1 MSISNSCT
9 THCIT
14 TSSFRKGSWP
24 SPKTLASMHMSFVGM
39 LSLKSCKMLAVTF
52 CQASG
57 VRLLPVSKSSCLKP
71 STPMR
76 ATASVSC
83 WMQFSISVRTSSKR
97 KARDSRWASKSLTRA
112 VRAARHV
119 GGPIDAAQEAAVPSE
134 RFASAAPPAPSDFL
148 ASPFCSWWWMS
159 SKSGLITPLNTMRHV
174 SSSKTTLPCSRKQ
187 SKTPFKAAA
196 RTSRRGSLTSIER
209 PRKIGNQCAA
219 GWLEPVRGPASGGAW
234 PAAPV
239 VEPSGGGCSERDLSA
254 RRSAACRR

>member
-1 MSISNSCT
+1 MSMRRSCT
-9 THCIT
+9 THWMT
-14 TSSFRKGSWP
+14 TASFRKGSWP
-24 SPKTLASMHMSFVGM
+24 SPDLVSSTHMSSVGM
-39 LSLKSCKMLAVTF
+39 LSRKSFRMLAVTL
-52 CQASG
+52 CQDSG
-57 VRLLPVSKSSCLKP
+57 FRLFPACNSSCLNP

-83 WMQFSISVRTSSKR
+83 WMQFSISRSTSSSR
-97 KARDSRWASKSLTRA
+97 KDRELRWASKSLTRA
-112 VRAARHV
+112 VRAARQV
-119 GGPIDAAQEAAVPSE
+119 GGPIDAAQDAAVPSE
-134 RFASAAPPAPSDFL
+134 RPASGTAPSGL
-148 ASPFCSWWWMS
+148 RESALCNWWCMS
-159 SKSGLITPLNTMRHV
+159 SKSGLMTPLKTMRHV